1 MFSVPRKYRLA
12 SWRGVFVSKTL
23 SPIAM
28 EVSMTSRKV
37 HNRTLT
43 VLLACVA
50 TVLWSFPAQ
59 AQLAGATLSGVVKDT
74 SGAVVV
80 DGTVSIKNPA
90 TGTVRQVTTN
100 ADGF

>member
-1 MFSVPRKYRLA
+1 
-12 SWRGVFVSKTL
+12 
-23 SPIAM
+23 
-28 EVSMTSRKV
+28 MTSRKV

-74 SGAVVV
+74 SRYRHRAP
-80 DGTVSIKNPA
+80 SYHEC
-90 TGTVRQVTTN
+90 
-100 ADGF
+100 